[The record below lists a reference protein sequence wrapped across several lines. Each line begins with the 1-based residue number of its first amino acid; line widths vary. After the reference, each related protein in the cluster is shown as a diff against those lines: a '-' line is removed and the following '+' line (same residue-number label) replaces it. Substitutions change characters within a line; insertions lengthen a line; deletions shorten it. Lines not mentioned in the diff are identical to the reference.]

1 MLRIAQCT
9 DSFLPVSDGVGRVAY
24 AYSRALALR
33 GEDVTVI
40 TPMAEVGN
48 RGKYPFEMLD

>member
-9 DSFLPVSDGVGRVAY
+9 DTFLPVSDGVGRVAY

-33 GEDVTVI
+33 AQETLAPPRRIV
-40 TPMAEVGN
+40 ES
-48 RGKYPFEMLD
+48 F